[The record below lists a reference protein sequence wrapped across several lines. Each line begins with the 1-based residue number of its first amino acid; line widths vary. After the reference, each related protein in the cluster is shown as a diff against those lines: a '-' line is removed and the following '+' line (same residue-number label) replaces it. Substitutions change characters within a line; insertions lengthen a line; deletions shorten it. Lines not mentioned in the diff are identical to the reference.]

1 MTNKVYQVP
10 YGTKDILPGEMKSRR
25 RIETAIVDV
34 FDKWGYDEVKT
45 PDFEYVDTFG
55 KAGTKGDFRF
65 FDRNNNLL
73 VLRNDMTAP
82 IARLTATRLSGGEKI
97 KRLCY
102 LANLYRYE
110 EIQAGRQ
117 CEFEQAGVE
126 LLGASGAAADAEVI
140 VLAAEALQAA
150 GVQQFAISLGHV
162 DFINGLAEEAGFSVE
177 QAKQLKDCLR
187 RHDAVGMQQLADSME
202 GIRSE
207 IKELFADFLFLQ
219 GGVELI
225 ERLQGVVTNAK
236 ALSALEDLRRIYA
249 LVEAYGV
256 AAYLSFDLGL
266 YRSFDYYTGML
277 FEVYMPEIGYP
288 IAGGG
293 RYDKMMQGF
302 GLDCPATGFAL
313 GVDRVV
319 LALERAGLVKAER
332 RWDALVAWSEGKL
345 PEAIAK
351 ATALR
356 KEGRSVKL
364 CTEAMD
370 LAAAASAVKEY
381 CCSSLV
387 YVS

>member
-1 MTNKVYQVP
+1 MINKVYQVP
-10 YGTKDILPGEMKSRR
+10 YGTKDILPGEMKTRR
-25 RIETAIVDV
+25 RIEDAIIDV

-45 PDFEYVDTFG
+45 PSFEYVDTFG
-55 KAGTKGDFRF
+55 NMGAKGDFRF

-73 VLRNDMTAP
+73 VLRSDMTAP

-140 VLAAEALQAA
+140 VLAAKALQAA
-150 GVQQFAISLGHV
+150 GVKQFALSLGHV
-162 DFINGLAEEAGFSVE
+162 DFINGLAEEAGFSENQLVE
-177 QAKQLKDCLR
+177 LKNCLR
-187 RHDAVGMQQLADSME
+187 RHDAVGMQQMADSMQN
-202 GIRSE
+202 IRPE
-207 IKELFADFLFLQ
+207 IKQLFADMLFLQ
-219 GGVELI
+219 GGPELLDKM
-225 ERLQGVVTNAK
+225 RAVVTNPK
-236 ALSALEDLRRIYA
+236 ALNALENLAAIYG
-249 LVEAYGV
+249 LVKAYGAEAY
-256 AAYLSFDLGL
+256 LTFDLGL
-266 YRSFDYYTGML
+266 YRSLDYYTGML
-277 FEVYMPEIGYP
+277 FEAYLPEMGYP
-288 IAGGG
+288 VAGGG

-302 GLDCPATGFAL
+302 GLNCPATGFAL

-319 LALERAGLVKAER
+319 LALERGGMAQAVR
-332 RWDALVAWSEGKL
+332 SWDALVAWNEGRL

-351 ATALR
+351 AAALR
-356 KEGRSVKL
+356 SEGRSVKL

-370 LAAAASAVKEY
+370 LTAAAAAVKEY

-387 YVS
+387 YVP

>member
-25 RIETAIVDV
+25 RIENAIIDV

-82 IARLTATRLSGGEKI
+82 IARLTATRLAGGEKI

-140 VLAAEALQAA
+140 VLAAQALEAA

-162 DFINGLAEEAGFSVE
+162 DFINGLAEEAGFNAE
-177 QAKQLKDCLR
+177 QLKQLKSCLR
-187 RHDAVGMQQLADSME
+187 RHDAVGMQQMADSME
-202 GIRSE
+202 GIRKE
-207 IKELFADFLFLQ
+207 IKALFADFLFLQ
-219 GGVELI
+219 GGIELI
-225 ERLQGVVTNAK
+225 KRVQGIVTNAK
-236 ALSALEDLRRIYA
+236 ALSALQDLERIYE

-256 AAYLSFDLGL
+256 ANYLSFDLGL
-266 YRSFDYYTGML
+266 YRSLDYYTGML

-302 GLDCPATGFAL
+302 GIDCPATGFAL

-319 LALERAGLVKAER
+319 LALERGGIVKATR
-332 RWDALVAWSEGKL
+332 SWDALVAWSEGKL

-370 LAAAASAVKEY
+370 LAAAAQAVKEY

>member
-1 MTNKVYQVP
+1 MSKVYQVP

-45 PDFEYVDTFG
+45 PEFEYVDTFG
-55 KAGTKGDFRF
+55 KGGSKGDFRF

-73 VLRNDMTAP
+73 ALRNDMTAP

-126 LLGASGAAADAEVI
+126 LLGASGAAADAEII

-162 DFINGLAEEAGFSVE
+162 DFINGLAEEAGFDEE
-177 QAKQLKDCLR
+177 QVKQLKACLR
-187 RHDAVGMQQLADSME
+187 RHDAVGMQQMADSME
-202 GIRSE
+202 GIRPE
-207 IKELFADFLFLQ
+207 IQQLFADFLFLQ

-225 ERLQGVVTNAK
+225 QRLQGLVTNPK
-236 ALSALEDLRRIYA
+236 ALSALEDLRRIYD
-249 LVEAYGV
+249 LVESYGA
-256 AAYLSFDLGL
+256 AAYLNFDLGL
-266 YRSFDYYTGML
+266 YRSLDYYTGML

-293 RYDKMMQGF
+293 RYDKMMQDF

-332 RWDALVAWSEGKL
+332 RWDVLVAWSDGKL
-345 PEAIAK
+345 NEAIAK

-370 LAAAASAVKEY
+370 LTAAASAVKEY

>member
-1 MTNKVYQVP
+1 MTSKVYQVP

-55 KAGTKGDFRF
+55 NGGTKGDFRF

-150 GVQQFAISLGHV
+150 GVQQFAVSLGHV
-162 DFINGLAEEAGFSVE
+162 DFINGLAEEAGFDGE
-177 QAKQLKDCLR
+177 QTKQLKDCLR
-187 RHDAVGMQQLADSME
+187 RHDAVGMQHMADSME
-202 GIRSE
+202 NIRPE
-207 IKELFADFLFLQ
+207 IKQLFADFLFLQ

-225 ERLQGVVTNAK
+225 QRLQAVVTNPK
-236 ALSALEDLRRIYA
+236 ALSALEDLHRIYD
-249 LVEAYGV
+249 LVEAYGA

-302 GLDCPATGFAL
+302 GMDCPATGFAL

-319 LALERAGLVKAER
+319 LALERAGSLKSLR
-332 RWDALVAWSEGKL
+332 SWDVLVAWSEGKL

-356 KEGRSVKL
+356 QEGRSVKL

-370 LAAAASAVKEY
+370 LTAAASAVKEY

>member
-1 MTNKVYQVP
+1 MLNKVYQVP

-25 RIETAIVDV
+25 RIENAIVNV

-55 KAGTKGDFRF
+55 NGGTKGDFRF

-82 IARLTATRLSGGEKI
+82 IARLTATRLAGGEKI

-117 CEFEQAGVE
+117 CQFEQAGVE
-126 LLGASGAAADAEVI
+126 LLGANGAAADAEVI

-150 GVQQFAISLGHV
+150 GVEQFAISLGHV
-162 DFINGLAEEAGFSVE
+162 DFINGLAEEAGFDEAQV
-177 QAKQLKDCLR
+177 KQLKACLR
-187 RHDAVGMQQLADSME
+187 RHDAVGMQQMADSME
-202 GIRSE
+202 NIRSE
-207 IKELFADFLFLQ
+207 IKQLFADFLFLQ
-219 GGVELI
+219 GGMELI
-225 ERLQGVVTNAK
+225 ERVSGVVTNAK

-249 LVEAYGV
+249 LVEAYGA

-266 YRSFDYYTGML
+266 YRSLDYYTGML

-319 LALERAGLVKAER
+319 LALERAGSLKNVR
-332 RWDALVAWSEGKL
+332 SWDVLVAWSEGKL
-345 PEAIAK
+345 TEAIAK

-356 KEGRSVKL
+356 QEGRSVKL

-370 LAAAASAVKEY
+370 LTGAASAVKEY

>member
-1 MTNKVYQVP
+1 MSKVYQVP

-55 KAGTKGDFRF
+55 NAGAKGDFRF
-65 FDRNNNLL
+65 FDRNNQLL

-82 IARLTATRLSGGEKI
+82 IARLTATRLQGGEKI

-126 LLGASGAAADAEVI
+126 LLGASGAAADAEII
-140 VLAAEALQAA
+140 VLAAQALQAA

-162 DFINGLAEEAGFSVE
+162 DFINGLADEAGFDEAQV
-177 QAKQLKDCLR
+177 KQLKGCLR
-187 RHDAVGMQQLADSME
+187 RHDAVGMQQMADSME
-202 GIRSE
+202 GIRPE
-207 IKELFADFLFLQ
+207 IKQLFADFLFLQ
-219 GGVELI
+219 GGLELI
-225 ERLQGVVTNAK
+225 ERVQGVVTNAK
-236 ALSALEDLRRIYA
+236 ALNALEDLRRIYE
-249 LVEAYGV
+249 LVETYGV
-256 AAYLSFDLGL
+256 ASYLSFDLGL
-266 YRSFDYYTGML
+266 YRSLDYYTGML
-277 FEVYMPEIGYP
+277 FEVYMPEMGYP

-319 LALERAGLVKAER
+319 LALERAGIVRAER
-332 RWDALVAWSEGKL
+332 RWDVLVAWSEGKL

-370 LAAAASAVKEY
+370 LTSAAIAVKEY

>member
-1 MTNKVYQVP
+1 MTNRVYQVP

-25 RIETAIVDV
+25 RMENAIVDV

-45 PDFEYVDTFG
+45 PDFEYVETFEKMG
-55 KAGTKGDFRF
+55 SKGDFRF
-65 FDRNNNLL
+65 FDRSNKLL

-162 DFINGLAEEAGFSVE
+162 DFINGLAEEAGFTAE
-177 QAKQLKDCLR
+177 QVKHLKTCLR
-187 RHDAVGMQQLADSME
+187 RHDAVGMQQMADSME
-202 GIRSE
+202 NIRPE
-207 IKELFADFLFLQ
+207 IKALFADFLFLQ

-225 ERLQGVVTNAK
+225 ERLQGVVTNPK
-236 ALSALEDLRRIYA
+236 ALSALEDLHAIYD
-249 LVEAYGV
+249 LVSSYGA

-266 YRSFDYYTGML
+266 YRSLDYYTGML

-345 PEAIAK
+345 PEAISK

-370 LAAAASAVKEY
+370 LAAAAAAVKEY
-381 CCSSLV
+381 CCASLV

>member
-1 MTNKVYQVP
+1 M
-10 YGTKDILPGEMKSRR
+10 
-25 RIETAIVDV
+25 
-34 FDKWGYDEVKT
+34 
-45 PDFEYVDTFG
+45 
-55 KAGTKGDFRF
+55 
-65 FDRNNNLL
+65 
-73 VLRNDMTAP
+73 
-82 IARLTATRLSGGEKI
+82 
-97 KRLCY
+97 
-102 LANLYRYE
+102 
-110 EIQAGRQ
+110 
-117 CEFEQAGVE
+117 
-126 LLGASGAAADAEVI
+126 
-140 VLAAEALQAA
+140 
-150 GVQQFAISLGHV
+150 
-162 DFINGLAEEAGFSVE
+162 
-177 QAKQLKDCLR
+177 KQLKACLR
-187 RHDAVGMQQLADSME
+187 RHDAVGMQQMADSME
-202 GIRSE
+202 NIRPE
-207 IKELFADFLFLQ
+207 IKQLFADFLFLQ

-225 ERLQGVVTNAK
+225 EHLQGVVTNAK

-249 LVEAYGV
+249 LVEAYGA

-302 GLDCPATGFAL
+302 GMDCPATGFAL

-319 LALERAGLVKAER
+319 LALERAGSLKNVR
-332 RWDALVAWSEGKL
+332 SWDVLVAWSEGKL

-356 KEGRSVKL
+356 QEGRSVKL

-370 LAAAASAVKEY
+370 LAGAASAVKEY